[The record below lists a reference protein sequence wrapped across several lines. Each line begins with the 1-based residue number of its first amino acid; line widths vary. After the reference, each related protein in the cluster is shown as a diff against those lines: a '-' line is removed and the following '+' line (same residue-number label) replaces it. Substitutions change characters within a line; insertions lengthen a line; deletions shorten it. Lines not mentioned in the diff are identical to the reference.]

1 MQFFGSLNRWI
12 FIIVSALIISL
23 ILWSTFGF
31 FKQLKEN
38 EREKM
43 LIWAE
48 AQKEIA
54 SFDVDLETPLSATSL
69 TAISSNKT
77 TPMIL
82 YSHKDNKYDSNNL
95 DPAVVNNPKKR
106 AVLISQF
113 NSEYKPLDIKFNGK
127 LIQTVYYGNSPLIN
141 KLKYYPAILII
152 MLILFI
158 AAIYYFNK
166 TAKSAEQNKLWAGMA
181 KETAHQIGT
190 PLSSLVGWTEILK
203 TENVDQSYVVEM
215 EKDITRLEMITERFS
230 KVGSVPTLETKN
242 LVTETI
248 EAYDYLKNRSSKLI
262 NFDLK
267 TPSDPI
273 FVDLNTQL
281 FSWTVENLVKNGI
294 DAMRGKGDISVVVE
308 ANEKFALIYVTDT
321 GKGIPK
327 KNHKRIFTPGF
338 TTKKRGWGLGLS
350 LAKRIIE
357 EYHNGKIKVLKS
369 SPGKGTTF
377 VISLKLASA

>member
-106 AVLISQF
+106 A
-113 NSEYKPLDIKFNGK
+113 
-127 LIQTVYYGNSPLIN
+127 
-141 KLKYYPAILII
+141 ILI
-152 MLILFI
+152 
-158 AAIYYFNK
+158 
-166 TAKSAEQNKLWAGMA
+166 
-181 KETAHQIGT
+181 
-190 PLSSLVGWTEILK
+190 
-203 TENVDQSYVVEM
+203 
-215 EKDITRLEMITERFS
+215 
-230 KVGSVPTLETKN
+230 
-242 LVTETI
+242 
-248 EAYDYLKNRSSKLI
+248 
-262 NFDLK
+262 
-267 TPSDPI
+267 
-273 FVDLNTQL
+273 
-281 FSWTVENLVKNGI
+281 
-294 DAMRGKGDISVVVE
+294 
-308 ANEKFALIYVTDT
+308 
-321 GKGIPK
+321 
-327 KNHKRIFTPGF
+327 
-338 TTKKRGWGLGLS
+338 
-350 LAKRIIE
+350 
-357 EYHNGKIKVLKS
+357 
-369 SPGKGTTF
+369 
-377 VISLKLASA
+377 

>member
-95 DPAVVNNPKKR
+95 DPAVVNNPIKR
-106 AVLISQF
+106 AKLISQF

-152 MLILFI
+152 MLMLFI

-230 KVGSVPTLETKN
+230 KVGSVPTLERKN

-267 TPSDPI
+267 IPSEPI

-308 ANEKFALIYVTDT
+308 ATDRHALIYVTDT

-327 KNHKRIFTPGF
+327 KYHKRIFTPGF